1 VEIAWG
7 RQGLVKPYADGK
19 EGSMISHRLALIMVI
34 FMGLVVALLTG
45 CMASQTGRST
55 GLQPATDELFTAG
68 DIQVAQE
75 HLRVFGFDPGP
86 VTGVFTAETQA
97 AVRAYQSRYGL
108 PVTGLLDPATRRG
121 LLPGFDQ
128 RPKL

>member
-1 VEIAWG
+1 MH
-7 RQGLVKPYADGK
+7 PYREVLGW
-19 EGSMISHRLALIMVI
+19 LMV
-34 FMGLVVALLTG
+34 VWLTG
-45 CMASQTGRST
+45 CVAAQTGGPR
-55 GLQPATDELFTAG
+55 GLQAATDELFSAG

-75 HLRVFGFDPGP
+75 HLRAFGFDPGP

-97 AVRAYQSRYGL
+97 AVRAYQARYGL
-108 PVTGLLDPATRRG
+108 PVSGLLDRETRRA